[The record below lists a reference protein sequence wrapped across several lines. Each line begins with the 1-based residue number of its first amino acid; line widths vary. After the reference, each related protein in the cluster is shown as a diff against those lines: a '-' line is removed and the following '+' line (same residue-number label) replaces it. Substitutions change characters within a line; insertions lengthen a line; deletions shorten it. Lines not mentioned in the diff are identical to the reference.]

1 MGEIFLKLLNM
12 SITAGW
18 LILAVLCFRLLFR
31 RIPKWVNCLLWGV
44 VAIRLICPISIESQ
58 FSVLPSTEPIKS
70 ATFTGGEYQ
79 KYIPSIDSNLTIVEN
94 TINPILA
101 ENFAYDAP
109 ESVAPLQV
117 LTFAIGIAWCG
128 GMIGLMGYA
137 LVSALRLRY
146 LVREAVCY
154 RDKIFV
160 CDAVKT
166 PFILGIIRPR
176 IYLSSSVRAKDLDYI
191 IAHELAHLKRK
202 DHWWKPIGYLLLC
215 VYWFQPL
222 CWVAYVLFCKDIE
235 LACDE
240 KVIKSMTF
248 DEKKQYSKVLLSCS
262 QQRRLVMSC
271 PLAFGEVGVK
281 ERVKSVLN
289 YKKPSFWI
297 VVAAIVV
304 CLIMAVSFLTTP
316 PKEYQI
322 RVTIPAGST
331 ERFCYSDEEICPK
344 GNALTLYAGEGLG
357 DTSIV
362 LLPVEV
368 RKENAY
374 DEATYITPGMPV
386 KMEVEKGAWFKIGVS
401 MQNPSEENIDVYVSV
416 SNVDVRIASTEV
428 NNKTPLFDG
437 TDSNTATDYIL
448 PGESGN
454 GGTMLV
460 SNILTDSNL
469 VAVSREDAD
478 MIQAYINLGDWND
491 EANTDCL
498 SNCELHFDGQTIEYH
513 SDCGTFN
520 DTVQQRYLR
529 LDDEAKE
536 TINKILEKYI
546 ELDSDEVT
554 VVTNISEED
563 SLVDNNIDKDSM
575 YFKYLEE
582 KVESAVKEDYE
593 ISDCEVD
600 ISYLN
605 DEIVSVDVRIVP
617 KDDEIKDYETDL
629 RDAISKF
636 LGIATESIEL
646 LLPMS

>member
-70 ATFTGGEYQ
+70 GMFTGGEYQ

-94 TINPILA
+94 TINPMLA

-117 LTFAIGIAWCG
+117 LTFVIGIVWCG

-176 IYLSSSVRAKDLDYI
+176 IYLSSSVRTKDLDYI

-344 GNALTLYAGEGLG
+344 GNTLTLYAGEGLG
-357 DTSIV
+357 DTSFV

-498 SNCELHFDGQTIEYH
+498 SNCELFFDGQTIEYH

-563 SLVDNNIDKDSM
+563 IGIYHSHRP
-575 YFKYLEE
+575 
-582 KVESAVKEDYE
+582 
-593 ISDCEVD
+593 C
-600 ISYLN
+600 
-605 DEIVSVDVRIVP
+605 
-617 KDDEIKDYETDL
+617 TGGL
-629 RDAISKF
+629 RNCAADRKS
-636 LGIATESIEL
+636 
-646 LLPMS
+646 